1 MIALRKTLLLLAF
14 VLTTAVPQAF
24 ADVVQGSTTPPNKGI
39 PEYLYQMTSG
49 NGFICGKTTAPTQT
63 EKNYGLFAFYKA
75 ENKGNETYYI
85 YSYKE
90 QKWLTYNKAASYTS
104 NNNFIKLNATQDT
117 ACYFLVHAY
126 SGEIYEIQPYST
138 KGVSNQYLN
147 WFGGVGSG
155 KNEYDGSNT
164 LGIWTDKGSK
174 DGGSRWTFS
183 RVIVKQYT
191 YTVNCDDGVTVNY
204 DGKQYKNGE
213 TISTT
218 GTLNTGAVSVTSTT
232 GKFATVVARLNS
244 ETTGTV
250 TVAYHNTPSTPVA
263 KTYTTA
269 TLYPEQQEEVGD
281 AWLQTAIED
290 ADTVYTLSNNVLSA
304 AFVKTSGALFFG
316 GSKAMNLEAGTEP
329 FTVAFGSGDVV
340 AASAMTLKDIKEED
354 LTGNSEAVGGAEHYN
369 GKALVANYEYAYGD
383 SVINI
388 EWRAVLRDGSHYL
401 RTEMKLTGKNDIDM
415 YNVIPLI
422 YNVNAKEAGSTP
434 AVVGNTRGAVVMNDK
449 IFAGLENPVAY
460 NTVGDA
466 TGDDDQWEVDK
477 SEADVSLAASDWK
490 QISVADSVPAR
501 VQEVSGY
508 TYPNVTAYN
517 SKSYHFEKGKKVEV
531 TVTYKSGSHRI
542 NLDGV
547 ELMLNGS
554 AVASDFHFGYTGSNK
569 SNNVYAMVAPETGD
583 YTIRIYADKREEIN
597 ATSTLSVKTY
607 KVKAGVVINTD
618 VVAVKG
624 RWSRNTTLKKG
635 DTWKISGV
643 VGLIAQDGKQSE
655 TDITKTQKRRSF
667 LAYSERERAVPWRA
681 FPAYITWYELQI
693 NRNNAANPVNNTTAE
708 QVLDVERHWL
718 NNSYNRYKIGPKAF
732 VIDDGWDVYGTWKF
746 HAGFPN
752 EMRDMAD
759 SAKTMNA
766 GVGAWLGPVG
776 GYGTSGD
783 YRRNYWKD
791 KGGMQLS
798 NPAYYKVFLEAARN
812 LTKNQCDF
820 RFFKFDGI
828 SGQFSSVGPDAG
840 DEGNENA
847 EGIIRLEQFVRDSLR
862 RDIFFNTTVGT
873 WASPFWY
880 HYTDATWRQANDYGE
895 SANSNTIDRERWITY
910 RDQLVYQNY
919 VTNSPI
925 CPINTLMTHGFILSS
940 HGAVSKNMEY
950 KNVLRELRAAFVCG
964 SGMEELYNDYALMN
978 SINNGALWADLAECI
993 KWQQRNADV
1002 LPDAHWVGGNPW
1014 NGSVTAVYGWA
1025 SWNGKK
1031 ATLALRNGGNA
1042 EKDYTFTLRD
1052 ALNIPATV
1060 QSGTTIILSKSFG
1073 VQDAL
1078 PGLTEGQAI
1087 SIDQQLTVK
1096 LPASSLFCF
1105 DGVTGQPE
1113 KVSAITI
1120 TSEGNA
1126 SKVAVNKTLVLLA
1139 VTNSNATFPALQ
1151 WESSDK
1157 EVATVVNGLVVP
1169 VKEGEVT
1176 ITAKAT
1182 DGSNVSQTFKVTVTP
1197 KAFEPYACNFDK
1209 DDAGSQ
1215 HNRYITSVTLTPKG
1229 KEAQTL
1235 NVGTSHKPYVDKVD
1249 EVLTC
1254 DAGDTL
1260 TVNFN
1265 ISGAWM
1271 NAYVY
1276 IDMNQDS
1283 IFQFRPNE
1291 LDQTGT
1297 DVMTYSFYTGSFS
1310 EDTNGQNS
1318 AGTKITGQA
1327 RNTTVCPP
1335 FKAPANSGDYRIRF
1349 KLDWNSVDPGGQ
1361 VGSDGTLTQ
1370 RNAFF
1375 QTSGE
1380 IVDAT
1385 LRVKGSLTG
1394 IAVIPGNAPKED
1406 VIYDLQGRRLEK
1418 APTHGVY
1425 IVNGRK
1431 VIK

>member
-1 MIALRKTLLLLAF
+1 MIALRKRLLLLAF

-104 NNNFIKLNATQDT
+104 NKNFIKLNATQDT

-126 SGEIYEIQPYST
+126 SGEKYEIQPYST

-164 LGIWTDKGSK
+164 LGIWTDNGSS

-401 RTEMKLTGKNDIDM
+401 RTEMTLAGKNDIDM
-415 YNVIPLI
+415 FNVIPLV
-422 YNVNAKEAGSTP
+422 YKVNAKEAGSTP
-434 AVVGNTRGAVVMNDK
+434 AVVGNTRGAVVMNNK

-607 KVKAGVVINTD
+607 KPKAGVVINTD

-643 VGLIAQDGKQSE
+643 VGLVAQDGKQGE

-693 NRNNAANPVNNTTAE
+693 NRNNAPNPVNNTTAE

-798 NPAYYKVFLEAARN
+798 NPAYYKVFLDAARN
-812 LTKNQCDF
+812 LTKNQGDF

-925 CPINTLMTHGFILSS
+925 CPINTLMTHGFILTKFGS
-940 HGAVSKNMEY
+940 VSKNMEY
-950 KNVLRELRAAFVCG
+950 NNVLRELRAAFVCG
-964 SGMEELYNDYALMN
+964 SGMVELYNDYSLMN
-978 SINNGALWADLAECI
+978 SINHGALWADLAECI

-1031 ATLALRNGGNA
+1031 ATLALRNGGNDA
-1042 EKDYTFTLRD
+1042 KTYSFTLRD

-1060 QSGTTIILSKSFG
+1060 TGATVTFSKSFG
-1073 VQDAL
+1073 VQDSLQGFTELQPIGIDDKLTVTL
-1078 PGLTEGQAI
+1078 PG
-1087 SIDQQLTVK
+1087 
-1096 LPASSLFCF
+1096 SSLFCF
-1105 DGVTGQPE
+1105 DGVCTDPV
-1113 KVSAITI
+1113 KVTNITI
-1120 TSEGNA
+1120 KGEGD
-1126 SKVAVNKTLVLLA
+1126 STHVAINKTLVLNGT
-1139 VTNSNATFPALQ
+1139 TNTDASFPALL
-1151 WESSDK
+1151 WESSDTTIAK
-1157 EVATVVNGLVVP
+1157 VVNGLIVP

-1182 DGSNVSQTFKVTVTP
+1182 DGSGVSQSVTVKVTP
-1197 KAFEPYACNFDK
+1197 KPFEPYACNFDK
-1209 DDAGSQ
+1209 SESGTRT
-1215 HNRYITSVTLTPKG
+1215 NRWITSVTLTPKG
-1229 KEAQTL
+1229 QPTQTL
-1235 NVGTSHKPYVDKVD
+1235 TVGTANKPYVDLVD
-1249 EVLTC
+1249 SVLTC
-1254 DAGDTL
+1254 NAGDSL
-1260 TVNFN
+1260 TVVINKN
-1265 ISGAWM
+1265 ANWM
-1271 NAYVY
+1271 NGYVY
-1276 IDMNQDS
+1276 IDVNQDS
-1283 IFQFRPNE
+1283 IFQFRPDT

-1297 DVMTYSFYTGSFS
+1297 DVMSYSFYSANFS
-1310 EDTNGQNS
+1310 NDKSGQNS
-1318 AGTKITGQA
+1318 AGKQLTNNA
-1327 RNTTVCPP
+1327 RNTMYCPP
-1335 FKAPANSGDYRIRF
+1335 FLAPTKTGTYRIRF
-1349 KLDWNSVDPGGQ
+1349 KMDWNSIDPGGQ
-1361 VGSDGTLTQ
+1361 LAADGTLTGS
-1370 RNAFF
+1370 NGFF
-1375 QTSGE
+1375 ANGGE

-1385 LRVKGSLTG
+1385 LLVKSAPTG
-1394 IAVIPGNAPKED
+1394 ITKVETDANRPD
-1406 VIYDLQGRRLEK
+1406 MIYDLQGRRLSE
-1418 APTHGVY
+1418 APSRGVY
-1425 IVNGRK
+1425 IINGKK